1 MTLVRYNPLNNFVSG
16 TFGDMIENFIREG
29 AKGQEAYTPAV
40 DIFKNENSI
49 ELHLYTPGI
58 SKENIKIDL
67 NEDLLSISGERNL
80 TEELKK
86 NATQIESKYGTFKRS
101 FKLSKDINIEKIDAS
116 YDNGIL
122 KVTLPINPK
131 KEARVIKVN

>member
-29 AKGQEAYTPAV
+29 AKGQETYTPAV

-58 SKENIKIDL
+58 SKEDIKIDL
-67 NEDLLSISGERNL
+67 SEDLLNISGERSL
-80 TEELKK
+80 GEELRKS
-86 NATQIESKYGTFKRS
+86 ATQIESKYGSFKRS
-101 FKLSKDINIEKIDAS
+101 FKLSKEINIEKIDAS

-122 KVTLPINPK
+122 KITLPINPK